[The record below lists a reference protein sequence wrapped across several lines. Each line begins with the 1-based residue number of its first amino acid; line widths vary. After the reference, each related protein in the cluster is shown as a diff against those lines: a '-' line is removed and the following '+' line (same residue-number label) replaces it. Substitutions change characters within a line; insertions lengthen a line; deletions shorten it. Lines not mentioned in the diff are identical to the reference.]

1 MDCLASF
8 RANSQT
14 TPNLNVPTNRRFQTT
29 GYEPQEVDM
38 KTVNAL
44 ATLRRQNTNSGAAAV
59 KRPALGTACLCFTP
73 LGGSSARI
81 PLENEFHFKLSFHRP
96 AASCSAADLLMSPS
110 VQRRYTM
117 NGTSHN
123 IDRDGSSQ
131 LSPFGTISNA
141 RSLANLQQH
150 NDSMIESP
158 RQHGGAMA
166 TSTSVGDLNTSE
178 EDATVRKPILKK
190 DSKYGSRRELPALGV
205 SGVVSKG
212 RPSIF
217 EFWENML
224 GSQPDQTGSMTMVPG
239 ESSCDATTTA
249 VSGETN
255 GGSRSSMRRVLPPLP
270 GQPQSLTVS
279 TNVSNGTG
287 ELLGSRGEVEGSSN
301 QPSPTCVTGE
311 IDPGYWSAVRTNNSH
326 DEMSTPIK
334 VHHDLLMDDLNRTK
348 KQLAELQ
355 NMVS

>member
-1 MDCLASF
+1 MTRL
-8 RANSQT
+8 
-14 TPNLNVPTNRRFQTT
+14 
-29 GYEPQEVDM
+29 Y
-38 KTVNAL
+38 
-44 ATLRRQNTNSGAAAV
+44 
-59 KRPALGTACLCFTP
+59 FTP
-73 LGGSSARI
+73 LDGVSVWKI
-81 PLENEFHFKLSFHRP
+81 PLNYFLVFFLHLFIIYFSNP
-96 AASCSAADLLMSPS
+96 SATSSSAADLLMSPS

-117 NGTSHN
+117 NGSAIN
-123 IDRDGSSQ
+123 RDANSQ

-141 RSLANLQQH
+141 RSLANLQSQNNH
-150 NDSMIESP
+150 DDSMIESP
-158 RQHGGAMA
+158 RNHAAMA

-224 GSQPDQTGSMTMVPG
+224 GPQPDPMSMDMMTMAGG
-239 ESSCDATTTA
+239 ESSDANENN
-249 VSGETN
+249 S
-255 GGSRSSMRRVLPPLP
+255 GSRASMRRVLPPLP

-279 TNVSNGTG
+279 TTSNPTPCSSNNSNGSG

-301 QPSPTCVTGE
+301 QPSPTCVSGE
-311 IDPGYWSAVRTNNSH
+311 IDPGYWSSVRCNTNH
-326 DEMSTPIK
+326 DEMMSTNTTPVK
-334 VHHDLLMDDLNRTK
+334 AHHDLLIDDLNRTK

-355 NMVS
+355 NMVSFPLIKNTYPRYQVGTMVHGRLI

>member
-1 MDCLASF
+1 
-8 RANSQT
+8 
-14 TPNLNVPTNRRFQTT
+14 
-29 GYEPQEVDM
+29 M

-44 ATLRRQNTNSGAAAV
+44 ATLRRQNTNSGASAT
-59 KRPALGTACLCFTP
+59 KRPALGKDNIATQLTFTS
-73 LGGSSARI
+73 LGGRNQRVPFYYS
-81 PLENEFHFKLSFHRP
+81 
-96 AASCSAADLLMSPS
+96 AASCSAADLLMSPG

-117 NGTSHN
+117 NGAAIS
-123 IDRDGSSQ
+123 REASSQ
-131 LSPFGTISNA
+131 LSQFGTISNS
-141 RSLANLQQH
+141 RSLANLQQPQH
-150 NDSMIESP
+150 DDSLIESP
-158 RQHGGAMA
+158 RQHAAVA

-217 EFWENML
+217 EFWENMV
-224 GSQPDQTGSMTMVPG
+224 GPQPDQITSMTPG
-239 ESSCDATTTA
+239 ESSDANENN
-249 VSGETN
+249 S
-255 GGSRSSMRRVLPPLP
+255 GSRASMRRVLPPLP

-279 TNVSNGTG
+279 TTASNNGPT

-311 IDPGYWSAVRTNNSH
+311 IDPGYWSAVRSNNCNH
-326 DEMSTPIK
+326 DELNTTPVKIS
-334 VHHDLLMDDLNRTK
+334 HHDLLIDDLNRTK

-355 NMVS
+355 NMVSPWRLDHIDCERCG